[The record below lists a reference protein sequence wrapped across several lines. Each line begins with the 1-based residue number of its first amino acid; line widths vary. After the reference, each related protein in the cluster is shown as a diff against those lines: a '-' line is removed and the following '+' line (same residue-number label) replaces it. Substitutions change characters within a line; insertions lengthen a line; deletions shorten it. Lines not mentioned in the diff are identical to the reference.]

1 MDKTFRDKYKKK
13 RGKETNKEK
22 TGSFFFFRVVGTFF
36 IHISSGPIC
45 RIKCLD
51 YLKGAGVFLMV
62 VGC

>member
-36 IHISSGPIC
+36 SYIFP
-45 RIKCLD
+45 
-51 YLKGAGVFLMV
+51 V
-62 VGC
+62 VQYVELSVLII